1 MSHMQRAVE
10 LAQAAIGSTS
20 PNPAVGAVL
29 VKDGVEIGIGAT
41 QPSGQDHAEIVALKQ
56 ASDQARGATLYTTL
70 EPCCTWGR
78 TPPCTQAIIAAG
90 ITEVHFA
97 VIDPNPDVSGKGR
110 DELIEAGITV
120 VEEEAEGARELYEA
134 FAKHIKTQT
143 PFVTV
148 KYAMTLDGK
157 IATHTG
163 DSKWIT
169 GPEAR
174 GYVQAMRRVCD
185 AILVGVNTALRDDPY
200 LTARDDDGIPLERQP
215 LRVVLDSVG
224 HTPVD
229 SAMLVQPGSTLI
241 ATTHAAPDV
250 RLLALEQAGAEIVVL
265 STGEDQRVDLKKLM
279 THLGAR
285 GVVNLLVE
293 GGGSVHGAFFDAGLV
308 DKVYAF
314 VAPQIVGGET
324 ARSPVEGSG
333 VAVMADSWILTRT
346 RSEQIGPD
354 WLIIGYPE
362 KQHFDPSS
370 YDEDSSED
378 ESLGIQ
384 EPDDEPDD
392 EQARE
397 LEK

>member
-1 MSHMQRAVE
+1 MIQPMDHMLRAVE
-10 LAQAAIGSTS
+10 LANEVVGDTS

-29 VKDGVEIGIGAT
+29 VKDGAVIGTGAT
-41 QPSGQDHAEIVALKQ
+41 QPPGQDHAEIFALKQ

-78 TPPCTQAIIAAG
+78 TPPCTKAIIAAG
-90 ITEVHFA
+90 IVEVHFA

-110 DELIEAGITV
+110 DELADAGIRV

-134 FAKHIKTQT
+134 FAKHISTRR

-163 DSKWIT
+163 DSKWVT

-174 GYVQAMRRVCD
+174 GFVQRMRRVCD

-200 LTARDDDGIPLERQP
+200 LTSRDADGNPLERQP

-224 HTPVD
+224 HTPVKAVMF
-229 SAMLVQPGSTLI
+229 SQPGSTLI
-241 ATTHAAPDV
+241 ATTESAPDARV
-250 RLLALEQAGAEIVVL
+250 LALEQAGAEVVVL
-265 STGEDQRVDLKKLM
+265 PSGEDRRVSLPALLD
-279 THLGAR
+279 HLGSK
-285 GVVNLLVE
+285 GIVNLLVE

-314 VAPQIVGGET
+314 VAPVIVGGET
-324 ARSPVEGSG
+324 SLSPVEGSG
-333 VAVMADSWILTRT
+333 VIMMDDAWTLEDVRT
-346 RSEQIGPD
+346 QQIGPD
-354 WLIIGYPE
+354 WLIIGYPSRE
-362 KQHFDPSS
+362 SGVP
-370 YDEDSSED
+370 DSFEIDGLED
-378 ESLGIQ
+378 ESDI
-384 EPDDEPDD
+384 E
-392 EQARE
+392 
-397 LEK
+397 